1 VPEDDAPQE
10 TRVMTSFY
18 PLYALALNLTQGVP
32 ALMLNNLVQP
42 QAGCPRAYQLSDWDA
57 ALIGAQDAMIIGGRG
72 LEAFESALGSSTSGP
87 AVLIA
92 MSGLTLYNNG
102 APSNEESSHLDGD
115 NPWLFLSVGGAMDI
129 CTAIASGMAQMD
141 EPYADIYLNNLS
153 AYLQRLQNLADDM
166 EHVIER
172 APSLPV
178 AVLHEG
184 LGYLARQLRLKVV
197 CEYPREP
204 GTEQYGNDLSDL
216 LAALADAGAI
226 AIAQLHGHEDADY
239 IAELRKL
246 TRIGIIQAFQV
257 HGAAD
262 VEAAQESVAEMVLL
276 DAGQGSGERFDWSLL
291 RDFGRPYILAGGLT
305 PANVADAIA
314 RLHPWGVDLSSGL
327 ETDKLKDPA
336 QIQAA
341 VAAVKGA

>member
-1 VPEDDAPQE
+1 MPHALFSWQED
-10 TRVMTSFY
+10 
-18 PLYALALNLTQGVP
+18 ALT
-32 ALMLNNLVQP
+32 
-42 QAGCPRAYQLSDWDA
+42 
-57 ALIGAQDAMIIGGRG
+57 
-72 LEAFESALGSSTSGP
+72 F
-87 AVLIA
+87 
-92 MSGLTLYNNG
+92 LYNDDG
-102 APSNEESSHLDGD
+102 PTRIKCCGMFRPQDIDAVNEALPDMVGFVVNVPRSHRSLTPRQVKDLAQRVD
-115 NPWLFLSVGGAMDI
+115 DDIFEVGVFV
-129 CTAIASGMAQMD
+129 D
-141 EPYADIYLNNLS
+141 EPPATIS
-153 AYLQRLQNLADDM
+153 
-166 EHVIER
+166 
-172 APSLPV
+172 
-178 AVLHEG
+178 
-184 LGYLARQLRLKVV
+184 
-197 CEYPREP
+197 
-204 GTEQYGNDLSDL
+204 
-216 LAALADAGAI
+216 ALADAGAI
-226 AIAQLHGHEDADY
+226 SIAQLHGHEDADY

-291 RDFGRPYILAGGLT
+291 RGFGRPYILAGGLT